1 MNELTGHQGQDE
13 YIPDREKAQRQL
25 ALPSDTYQQ
34 PRDAKC
40 PTDPFWHQYTCE
52 ESDAEMTPGLGS
64 ECIWRAWPHT
74 RHATHRCASCRQL
87 EADAL
92 IIARNRIKDAYCDSN
107 HLQ

>member
-25 ALPSDTYQQ
+25 AVSSDTYQQ

-52 ESDAEMTPGLGS
+52 ESDAEMTPGLGLVLA
-64 ECIWRAWPHT
+64 ELIDTWVTKFQNVFGEDGRIQDMQLIVAHRA
-74 RHATHRCASCRQL
+74 L
-87 EADAL
+87 
-92 IIARNRIKDAYCDSN
+92 N
-107 HLQ
+107 